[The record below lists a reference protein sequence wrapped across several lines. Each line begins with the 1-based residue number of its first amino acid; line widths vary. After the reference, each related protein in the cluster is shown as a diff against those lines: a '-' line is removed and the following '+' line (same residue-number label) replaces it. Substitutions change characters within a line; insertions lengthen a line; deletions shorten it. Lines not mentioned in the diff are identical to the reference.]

1 MVLRIVLLMVIQ
13 IDTYILNMKKYGEI
27 MRVCLLGQ
35 YPPHIGGVS
44 SHTYLLSMELAKR
57 GDEVY
62 VLTYPHPDVKDIDGV
77 KVETAFA
84 PNIKGLRG
92 LFFFIS
98 SFFKLI
104 SIVRRFNIG
113 LIHAHFL
120 LPPGLI
126 GVCVGSLLG
135 KKTAVTAH
143 GSDLMIQAKN
153 PILRRL
159 IKFVL
164 KRADYVLVVNQTLK
178 DKVLELGI
186 NQDKVYITPNAVD
199 VEKFNP
205 QKRELPSDM
214 KMSADK
220 PVLLFVGN
228 LVFQKG
234 VKYLLEAKK
243 LMKND
248 AELLVVGDGP
258 LRQELVMKVKDDGIP
273 DVVFVGARRDVD
285 QIMPSA
291 DVFVLPSISEGFPIT
306 ILEAMASG
314 LPVVATNVG
323 GISEVMNEEVGIMLN
338 PSSPMELA
346 RALDKILE
354 NKTLMTDMGVAAREQ
369 ALKYSAV
376 KIPY

>member
-1 MVLRIVLLMVIQ
+1 
-13 IDTYILNMKKYGEI
+13 

-44 SHTYLLSMELAKR
+44 SHAYLLSRELVKR
-57 GDEVY
+57 GDQVY
-62 VLTYPHPDVKDIDGV
+62 VLTYPHTDVKDIDGV
-77 KVETAFA
+77 KVETALA

-104 SIVRRFNIG
+104 NMVRRFNIE

-153 PILRRL
+153 PVLRSL

-164 KRADYVLVVNQTLK
+164 KKADYVLVVNQTLN

-186 NQDKVYITPNAVD
+186 NPDKVYITPNAVD

-205 QKRELPSDM
+205 KKKELPSDVNIIH
-214 KMSADK
+214 DK
-220 PVLLFVGN
+220 PVILFVGN

-234 VKYLLEAKK
+234 VKFLLEAKK
-243 LMKND
+243 LMKSD
-248 AELLVVGDGP
+248 VKLVVVGDGP
-258 LRQELVMKVKDDGIP
+258 LRHELEMKVQDDNIQ
-273 DVVFVGARRDVD
+273 DVFFAGARRDVD

-291 DVFVLPSISEGFPIT
+291 DIFVLPSISEGFPIT

-323 GISEVMNEEVGIMLN
+323 GISEVMNEQVGIMVN
-338 PSSPMELA
+338 PSSPTELA
-346 RALDKILE
+346 SAMDKILE
-354 NKTLMTDMGVAAREQ
+354 NETLRDDMSVAAREQ
-369 ALKYSAV
+369 ALEYSKV
-376 KIPY
+376 QIPY

>member
-1 MVLRIVLLMVIQ
+1 
-13 IDTYILNMKKYGEI
+13 

-44 SHTYLLSMELAKR
+44 SHTYLLSRELVKR

-92 LFFFIS
+92 MFFFIF

-104 SIVRRFNIG
+104 GMVRRFNID

-153 PILRRL
+153 PILRNL

-164 KRADYVLVVNQTLK
+164 KKADYVVVVNQTLK
-178 DKVLELGI
+178 EKALELGI
-186 NQDKVYITPNAVD
+186 NPDKVYITPNAVD

-205 QKRELPSDM
+205 KNTELPSDVNIN
-214 KMSADK
+214 SDK
-220 PVLLFVGN
+220 PSMLFVGN

-248 AELLVVGDGP
+248 AELLIVGDGP
-258 LRQELVMKVKDDGIP
+258 LRTELEMKVQKDHIP
-273 DVVFVGARRDVD
+273 DVVFAGARRDVD

-314 LPVVATNVG
+314 LPVVATNAG
-323 GISEVMNEEVGIMLN
+323 GISEVMNKDVGIMVHPAN
-338 PSSPMELA
+338 PTELA
-346 RALDKILE
+346 SALDKILE
-354 NKTLMTDMGVAAREQ
+354 NKTSMTDMSVAAREQ
-369 ALKYSAV
+369 ALKYSEV

>member
-1 MVLRIVLLMVIQ
+1 
-13 IDTYILNMKKYGEI
+13 

-44 SHTYLLSMELAKR
+44 SHTYLLSRELVKR

-62 VLTYPHPDVKDIDGV
+62 VLTYPHLDVKDIDGV

-84 PNIKGLRG
+84 PNVKGLRG

-98 SFFKLI
+98 SFFKLM
-104 SIVRRFNIG
+104 SMVRRFNID

-164 KRADYVLVVNQTLK
+164 KKADYVLVVNQTLN

-186 NQDKVYITPNAVD
+186 SQDKVYITPNAVD

-205 QKRELPSDM
+205 QKRELPSDV

-220 PVLLFVGN
+220 PIMLFVGN

-243 LMKND
+243 LMKTD
-248 AELLVVGDGP
+248 EELLIVGDGP
-258 LRQELVMKVKDDGIP
+258 LHQELEMKVQDDEIP

-314 LPVVATNVG
+314 LPVVATNAG
-323 GISEVMNEEVGIMLN
+323 GISEVMNEKVGIMVN
-338 PSSPMELA
+338 PSSPTELA
-346 RALDKILE
+346 SALDKILE

-369 ALKYSAV
+369 SLKYSAV
-376 KIPY
+376 QIPY

>member
-1 MVLRIVLLMVIQ
+1 
-13 IDTYILNMKKYGEI
+13 

-44 SHTYLLSMELAKR
+44 SHTYLLSRELVKR

-62 VLTYPHPDVKDIDGV
+62 VLTYPHRDVEDINGV

-98 SFFKLI
+98 STFKLM
-104 SIVRRFNIG
+104 SMVRRFNID

-120 LPPGLI
+120 IPPGLI

-153 PILRRL
+153 PVLRRL

-164 KRADYVLVVNQTLK
+164 KRADYVLVVNQNLK
-178 DKVLELGI
+178 DKVLELGVNPEKI
-186 NQDKVYITPNAVD
+186 YVTPNAVD

-205 QKRELPSDM
+205 HNTELPSDI
-214 KMSADK
+214 KLSSEK
-220 PVLLFVGN
+220 PVMLFVGN

-243 LMKND
+243 LMKTD
-248 AELLVVGDGP
+248 AELVIVGDGP
-258 LRQELVMKVKDDGIP
+258 LRHDLEMKVHDDDIP
-273 DVVFVGARRDVD
+273 DVVFTSARRDVNE
-285 QIMPSA
+285 IMPSA

-314 LPVVATNVG
+314 LPVVTTNVG
-323 GISEVMNEEVGIMLN
+323 GISEVMNEDVGIMVKPSN
-338 PSSPMELA
+338 PRELA
-346 RALDKILE
+346 SALDKILE
-354 NKTLMTDMGVAAREQ
+354 NKKLITGRGVAAREQ
-369 ALKYSAV
+369 ALKYSALQ
-376 KIPY
+376 IPY

>member
-1 MVLRIVLLMVIQ
+1 
-13 IDTYILNMKKYGEI
+13 

-44 SHTYLLSMELAKR
+44 SHTYLLSRELVKR
-57 GDEVY
+57 GDQVY
-62 VLTYPHPDVKDIDGV
+62 VLTYPHPDVKDIGEI

-104 SIVRRFNIG
+104 HMVRRFNIE

-153 PILRRL
+153 PVLRSM

-164 KRADYVLVVNQTLK
+164 KKADYVLVVNQTLK
-178 DKVLELGI
+178 DKVLELSI
-186 NQDKVYITPNAVD
+186 NPEKVYITPNAVD

-205 QKRELPSDM
+205 TKMELPSDVNI
-214 KMSADK
+214 SHDK

-248 AELLVVGDGP
+248 AELVIVGDGP
-258 LRQELVMKVKDDGIP
+258 LRPELEMKVRDEKIQ
-273 DVVFVGARRDVD
+273 DVVFTGARRDVD
-285 QIMPSA
+285 NIMPSVN
-291 DVFVLPSISEGFPIT
+291 VFVLPSISEGFPIT

-323 GISEVMNEEVGIMLN
+323 GISEVMNEQVGIMVN
-338 PSSPMELA
+338 PSSPTELA
-346 RALDKILE
+346 GALDKIME
-354 NKTLMTDMGVAAREQ
+354 NKTLRNDMSVVAREQ
-369 ALKYSAV
+369 ALKYSKV

>member
-1 MVLRIVLLMVIQ
+1 
-13 IDTYILNMKKYGEI
+13 

-44 SHTYLLSMELAKR
+44 SHTYLLSRELVKR
-57 GDEVY
+57 GDQVY
-62 VLTYPHPDVKDIDGV
+62 VLTYPHTDVKDIDGV

-98 SFFKLI
+98 SFFKLTNM
-104 SIVRRFNIG
+104 VRRFNIE

-153 PILRRL
+153 PVLRSL

-164 KRADYVLVVNQTLK
+164 KKADYVLVVNQTLK

-186 NQDKVYITPNAVD
+186 NPDKVYITPNAVD

-205 QKRELPSDM
+205 KKKELPSDM
-214 KMSADK
+214 NIIHDK
-220 PVLLFVGN
+220 PMILFVGN

-234 VKYLLEAKK
+234 VKFLLEAKK
-243 LMKND
+243 LMKSD
-248 AELLVVGDGP
+248 VKLVVVGDGP
-258 LRQELVMKVKDDGIP
+258 LRHELEMKVQDDNIQ
-273 DVVFVGARRDVD
+273 DVFFAGARRDVE

-291 DVFVLPSISEGFPIT
+291 DIFVLPSISEGLPIT

-323 GISEVMNEEVGIMLN
+323 GISEVMNKQVGLMVKA
-338 PSSPMELA
+338 SSPTELA
-346 RALDKILE
+346 SAMDKILE
-354 NKTLMTDMGVAAREQ
+354 NETLRNDMSVAARAQ
-369 ALKYSAV
+369 ALEYSKV
-376 KIPY
+376 QIPY

>member
-1 MVLRIVLLMVIQ
+1 
-13 IDTYILNMKKYGEI
+13 

-44 SHTYLLSMELAKR
+44 SHTYLLSLELVKR
-57 GDEVY
+57 GDQVY
-62 VLTYPHPDVKDIDGV
+62 VLTYPHPDVKDIGEI

-104 SIVRRFNIG
+104 RMVRRFNIE

-126 GVCVGSLLG
+126 GVCVGSLMG

-153 PILRRL
+153 PVLRSM

-164 KRADYVLVVNQTLK
+164 KKADYVLVVNQTLK

-186 NQDKVYITPNAVD
+186 NQEKVYITPNAVD

-205 QKRELPSDM
+205 KKKDLPSDI
-214 KMSADK
+214 KISHDK
-220 PVLLFVGN
+220 PVILFVGN

-234 VKYLLEAKK
+234 VEYLLEAKK
-243 LMKND
+243 IMKND
-248 AELLVVGDGP
+248 AELVIVGDGP
-258 LRQELVMKVKDDGIP
+258 LRPELEMKVRDEKIQ
-273 DVVFVGARRDVD
+273 DVVFTGARRDVD
-285 QIMPSA
+285 KIMPSGT
-291 DVFVLPSISEGFPIT
+291 VFVLPSISEGFPIT

-323 GISEVMNEEVGIMLN
+323 GISEVMSEQVGIMVN
-338 PSSPMELA
+338 PSSPTELA
-346 RALDKILE
+346 SALDKILE
-354 NKTLMTDMGVAAREQ
+354 NETLRNDMNVTAREQ
-369 ALKYSAV
+369 ALKYSKV

>member
-1 MVLRIVLLMVIQ
+1 
-13 IDTYILNMKKYGEI
+13 

-44 SHTYLLSMELAKR
+44 SHTYLLSRELVKR
-57 GDEVY
+57 GDDVY

-92 LFFFIS
+92 LFFFIF

-104 SIVRRFNIG
+104 SMVRRFNIDM
-113 LIHAHFL
+113 IHAHFL

-153 PILRRL
+153 PILRSL

-186 NQDKVYITPNAVD
+186 SPDKVYITPNAVD

-205 QKRELPSDM
+205 QKRELPSDV
-214 KMSADK
+214 KMRADK

-243 LMKND
+243 LMKTD
-248 AELLVVGDGP
+248 AELVVVGDGP
-258 LRQELVMKVKDDGIP
+258 LHHELEMKVKDDEIP

-291 DVFVLPSISEGFPIT
+291 NVFVLPSISEGFPIT

-314 LPVVATNVG
+314 LPVVTTNAG
-323 GISEVMNEEVGIMLN
+323 GISEVMNEDVGIMVN

-346 RALDKILE
+346 SAMDKILE
-354 NKTLMTDMGVAAREQ
+354 NKTLMNDMGVAARKH
-369 ALKYSAV
+369 ALKYGAV

>member
-1 MVLRIVLLMVIQ
+1 VKHGEISE
-13 IDTYILNMKKYGEI
+13 TYGVI

-35 YPPHIGGVS
+35 YPPYIGGVS
-44 SHTYLLSMELAKR
+44 SHTYLLSRELVKK

-62 VLTYPHPDVKDIDGV
+62 VLTYPHPDVKDIDEV

-104 SIVRRFNIG
+104 GMVRRFNIE

-143 GSDLMIQAKN
+143 GSDIMIQAKKPVLGN
-153 PILRRL
+153 L

-164 KRADYVLVVNQTLK
+164 KKADYVMVVNQTLK
-178 DKVLELGI
+178 EKVLELDI
-186 NQDKVYITPNAVD
+186 NPDKVYITPNAVD
-199 VEKFNP
+199 VEKFNS
-205 QKRELPSDM
+205 QKKKLPLDV
-214 KMSADK
+214 KIGHEK
-220 PVLLFVGN
+220 PLILFVGN

-243 LMKND
+243 LMKTD
-248 AELLVVGDGP
+248 AKLLIVGDGP
-258 LRQELVMKVKDDGIP
+258 LRPELEMKVQKDHIS
-273 DVVFVGARRDVD
+273 DVVFAGARRDVD

-314 LPVVATNVG
+314 LPVVATNAG
-323 GISEVMNEEVGIMLN
+323 GISEVMNKDVGIMVN
-338 PSSPMELA
+338 SSSSTELA
-346 RALDKILE
+346 TALDKILE
-354 NKTLMTDMGVAAREQ
+354 NDDLRTFMGVAAREK
-369 ALKYSAV
+369 ALKYSEV

>member
-1 MVLRIVLLMVIQ
+1 M
-13 IDTYILNMKKYGEI
+13 
-27 MRVCLLGQ
+27 
-35 YPPHIGGVS
+35 
-44 SHTYLLSMELAKR
+44 
-57 GDEVY
+57 
-62 VLTYPHPDVKDIDGV
+62 LTYPHRDVEGINGV

-98 SFFKLI
+98 STFKLMDM
-104 SIVRRFNIG
+104 VRRFNID

-143 GSDLMIQAKN
+143 GSDLLIQAKN

-164 KRADYVLVVNQTLK
+164 KRADYVLVVNQNLQE
-178 DKVLELGI
+178 KVLELGI
-186 NQDKVYITPNAVD
+186 NPDKIHITPNAVD

-205 QKRELPSDM
+205 QNKELPPNLKIS
-214 KMSADK
+214 SDK

-243 LMKND
+243 LMKTG
-248 AELLVVGDGP
+248 AELVIVGDGP
-258 LRQELVMKVKDDGIP
+258 LRQDLEMKVRDEKIS
-273 DVVFVGARRDVD
+273 DVIFTGARRDVD
-285 QIMPSA
+285 EIMPSA

-306 ILEAMASG
+306 ILEAMASC

-323 GISEVMNEEVGIMLN
+323 GISEVMNEDVGIMVN
-338 PSSPMELA
+338 PSNPRELA
-346 RALDKILE
+346 SALDKILE
-354 NKTLMTDMGVAAREQ
+354 NETLMIDMGVAAREH
-369 ALKYSAV
+369 ALKYSTMQ
-376 KIPY
+376 IPY

>member
-1 MVLRIVLLMVIQ
+1 
-13 IDTYILNMKKYGEI
+13 

-44 SHTYLLSMELAKR
+44 SHTYLLSRELVKR

-62 VLTYPHPDVKDIDGV
+62 VLTYPHPDVKDTGGV

-98 SFFKLI
+98 STFKLM
-104 SIVRRFNIG
+104 SMVRRFNIE

-153 PILRRL
+153 PILRSL

-164 KRADYVLVVNQTLK
+164 KKADYVLVVNQTLN
-178 DKVLELGI
+178 DKVLEFGI
-186 NQDKVYITPNAVD
+186 TQDKVYITPNAVD

-205 QKRELPSDM
+205 QKKELPSGV
-214 KMSADK
+214 KMSHDK

-234 VKYLLEAKK
+234 VKYLLESKK
-243 LMKND
+243 LMKSD
-248 AELLVVGDGP
+248 AELLIVGDGP
-258 LRQELVMKVKDDGIP
+258 LRQELEMKVQNDGIP
-273 DVVFVGARRDVD
+273 DVVFVGARRDVE

-314 LPVVATNVG
+314 LPVVATNAG
-323 GISEVMNEEVGIMLN
+323 GISEVMNENVGIMVN
-338 PSSPMELA
+338 SANPMELTS
-346 RALDKILE
+346 ALDKILE
-354 NKTLMTDMGVAAREQ
+354 NKKIIIDMGVAAREQ
-369 ALKYSAV
+369 ALKYSTV
-376 KIPY
+376 LIPY

>member
-1 MVLRIVLLMVIQ
+1 
-13 IDTYILNMKKYGEI
+13 

-44 SHTYLLSMELAKR
+44 SHTYLLSRELVKR

-62 VLTYPHPDVKDIDGV
+62 VLTYPHRDVEGINGV

-98 SFFKLI
+98 STFKLMGM
-104 SIVRRFNIG
+104 VRRFNID

-120 LPPGLI
+120 IPPGLI

-143 GSDLMIQAKN
+143 GSDLLIQAKN

-164 KRADYVLVVNQTLK
+164 KRADYVLVVNQNLQE
-178 DKVLELGI
+178 KVLELGI
-186 NQDKVYITPNAVD
+186 NPDKIYITPNAVD

-205 QKRELPSDM
+205 QNKELPPNVKIS
-214 KMSADK
+214 SDK

-243 LMKND
+243 LMKTG
-248 AELLVVGDGP
+248 AELVIVGDGP
-258 LRQELVMKVKDDGIP
+258 LRQDLEMKVRDGKISN
-273 DVVFVGARRDVD
+273 VIFTGARRDVD
-285 QIMPSA
+285 EIMPSA

-323 GISEVMNEEVGIMLN
+323 GISEVMNEDVGIMVN
-338 PSSPMELA
+338 PSNPRELA
-346 RALDKILE
+346 SALDKILE
-354 NKTLMTDMGVAAREQ
+354 NETLMIDMGAAAREQ
-369 ALKYSAV
+369 ALKYSTMQ
-376 KIPY
+376 IPY